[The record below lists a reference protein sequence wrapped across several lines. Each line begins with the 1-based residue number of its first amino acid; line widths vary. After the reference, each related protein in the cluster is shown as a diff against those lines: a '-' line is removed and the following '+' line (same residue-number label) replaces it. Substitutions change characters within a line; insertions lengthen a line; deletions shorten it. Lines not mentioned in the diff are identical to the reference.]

1 MAAVMMAESSALQ
14 DASAAP
20 AGKQQASTKA
30 GLALLLTAPVL
41 MGFAFYVGLAMF
53 GGALGNFSVS
63 ALGEM
68 YEDSS
73 LRALGWVLSAYL
85 IASPIGVLVGGYIA
99 DRIRRHDWLAAGC
112 FVGIAVLVSMVAAF
126 DLSLLVIG
134 VVFAFAGLLNGIV
147 APSRDMLI
155 RSMTPPGQMGKVF
168 GFVSTGFNVGGI
180 VAPLM
185 FGYILDNGAPALVFW
200 VAAGLAL
207 LTVPTVLITG
217 SKGRRA
223 ASARARPAVS

>member
-1 MAAVMMAESSALQ
+1 MLFRS
-14 DASAAP
+14 
-20 AGKQQASTKA
+20 
-30 GLALLLTAPVL
+30 
-41 MGFAFYVGLAMF
+41 
-53 GGALGNFSVS
+53 
-63 ALGEM
+63 
-68 YEDSS
+68 
-73 LRALGWVLSAYL
+73 
-85 IASPIGVLVGGYIA
+85 
-99 DRIRRHDWLAAGC
+99 
-112 FVGIAVLVSMVAAF
+112 VGIAVLVSMVAAF